1 MPLPLSAIIL
11 FSPAVGALL
20 LCAIQESRHALIR
33 RVAVTSAVISLA
45 GAMTL
50 LLTYNAAAGGYQHE
64 VLVPWIRTLGI
75 GFHLGVDGISAV
87 LVLLHAL
94 CAFTGVLISYAIK
107 ERVKEY
113 YIFYLLLI
121 TGVFGVFLSLDLFFF
136 YFFYEMAVIP
146 MYPLI
151 GIWGSDVNPAP
162 QLDLAPKGGIDTGGF
177 LWGGVKEQGV
187 VRFSKEYAAMKLT
200 IYLTLGAVVAL
211 TGLLWLYASSG
222 AKSFDLITL
231 ERHFTTAPLSVSLQ
245 RWIFPLLAIGFG
257 VIAPLWPLH
266 SWSPI
271 GHAAAPSA
279 VSMLHAGVL
288 MKLGSYAIIRLAIGL
303 LPAGAQV
310 WLPWLAAICVMNI
323 IYGGFVAM
331 AQKDLKLIIGYSSSS
346 HMGYVLLGIAC
357 LSPLALGGAVLLM
370 FAHGLMTALAFA
382 LVGHVYDETHTR
394 YLPDLGGLA
403 HQAPFIAT
411 CGVIAAM
418 ASSGLPGFANFV
430 AELLIFVGGWDRYP
444 IQIIC
449 GVFGVVI
456 TAVYMLRFVRG
467 TFFGESKPAF
477 AHVHDAATPFARAP
491 YVVLIAVLLLVGCWP
506 KLMAR
511 LIDVSARALIE
522 RIAPST
528 DHPKGQFAHTAL
540 PLQQQLKLTP

>member
-1 MPLPLSAIIL
+1 MIASIPPLLLIL
-11 FSPAVGALL
+11 LSPALGAIAI
-20 LCAIQESRHALIR
+20 CALYNRQVALIR
-33 RVAVTSAVISLA
+33 RVAVISTTLPLLLALSLVIS
-45 GAMTL
+45 GRIPS
-50 LLTYNAAAGGYQHE
+50 GGYSYEFIIH
-64 VLVPWIRTLGI
+64 WIRSPSLNLN
-75 GFHLGVDGISAV
+75 FHLGVDGISMT
-87 LVLLHAL
+87 LVLLHAF

-151 GIWGSDVNPAP
+151 GIWGSDV
-162 QLDLAPKGGIDTGGF
+162 
-177 LWGGVKEQGV
+177 KEAGV
-187 VRFSKEYAAMKLT
+187 VRFSKEYATMKLT
-200 IYLTLGAVVAL
+200 IYLTLGAVIAL
-211 TGLLWLYASSG
+211 IGLLWLYVSSG
-222 AKSFDLITL
+222 AHTFDLVDL
-231 ERHFTTAPLSVSLQ
+231 QRHFASEPLASSLQ
-245 RWIFPLLAIGFG
+245 RWIFPLLAVGFG
-257 VIAPLWPLH
+257 VIAPMWPLH

-288 MKLGSYAIIRLAIGL
+288 MKLGSYAILRLAIGL
-303 LPAGAQV
+303 LPEGAHM
-310 WLPWLAAICVMNI
+310 WLPWIATICVMNI
-323 IYGGFVAM
+323 LYGGFVAM

-357 LSPLALGGAVLLM
+357 LTPLSLAGAVLLM

-403 HQAPFIAT
+403 HQLPFIAT

-430 AELLIFVGGWDRYP
+430 AELLIFLGGWDRYP
-444 IQIIC
+444 VQTIC
-449 GVFGVVI
+449 GVLGVVI
-456 TAVYMLRFVRG
+456 TSVYMLRFVRS
-467 TFFGESKPAF
+467 TFFGEKQSSF
-477 AHVHDAATPFARAP
+477 SHIHDATRPLARLP
-491 YVVLIAVLLLVGCWP
+491 YVVLIAVLLFVGCWP
-506 KLMAR
+506 RPL
-511 LIDVSARALIE
+511 LGIIYSGVRAFIE
-522 RIAPST
+522 RLETPQHKVPPDT
-528 DHPKGQFAHTAL
+528 MLTAL
-540 PLQQQLKLTP
+540 PQRLSASETIYY

>member
-1 MPLPLSAIIL
+1 MPPLALLIL
-11 FSPAVGALL
+11 LAPAAGALGL
-20 LCAIQESRHALIR
+20 LLVPRHRAGMSRAVALAAAS
-33 RVAVTSAVISLA
+33 VSLA
-45 GAMTL
+45 GAVAAAA
-50 LLTYNAAAGGYQHE
+50 TYDQAAGGFQHE
-64 VLVPWIRTLGI
+64 VAVPWIPSLGI

-94 CAFTGVLISYAIK
+94 CAFTGVLISSAITD
-107 ERVKEY
+107 RVKEY
-113 YIFYLLLI
+113 FLFYLVLI

-151 GIWGSDVNPAP
+151 GIWGSDV
-162 QLDLAPKGGIDTGGF
+162 
-177 LWGGVKEQGV
+177 KEQGV
-187 VRFSKEYAAMKLT
+187 VRFTKEYATMKLT

-211 TGLLWLYASSG
+211 VGLLWLYTASG
-222 AKSFDLITL
+222 AQTFDLL
-231 ERHFTTAPLSVSLQ
+231 GLQRHFARQPLPVGLQ
-245 RWIFPLLAIGFG
+245 RAIFPLLAVGFG

-288 MKLGSYAIIRLAIGL
+288 MKLGSYAILRVAIGL
-303 LPAGAQV
+303 LPEGAQA
-310 WLPWLAAICVMNI
+310 WLPWLAGLCVMNI
-323 IYGGFVAM
+323 VYGGLVAM

-346 HMGYVLLGIAC
+346 HMGYVLLGIAS
-357 LSPLALGGAVLLM
+357 LTALGVNGAVLLM

-382 LVGHVYDETHTR
+382 LVGHIYDQTHTR

-403 HQAPFIAT
+403 HQVPFIAT

-430 AELLIFVGGWDRYP
+430 AEFLVLAGAWDAYP
-444 IQIIC
+444 AQAVL
-449 GVFGVVI
+449 GVLGVVI

-467 TFFGESKPAF
+467 TFFGPAQPAF
-477 AHVHDAATPFARAP
+477 ARVRDAMSPSARLP
-491 YVVLIAVLLLVGCWP
+491 YVLLIAVLLGVGCWP
-506 KLMAR
+506 QPLLR
-511 LIDVSARALIE
+511 LADAGTGPFLERVRPRPSAPFQATAQRP
-522 RIAPST
+522 APSRRGV
-528 DHPKGQFAHTAL
+528 P
-540 PLQQQLKLTP
+540 

>member
-1 MPLPLSAIIL
+1 MPLLPIIL
-11 FSPAVGALL
+11 LAPAAAACALCLVPADRPAWVRRIAVAATGISLL
-20 LCAIQESRHALIR
+20 LALR
-33 RVAVTSAVISLA
+33 LVW
-45 GAMTL
+45 
-50 LLTYNAAAGGYQHE
+50 TYDRDAGGYQFE
-64 VLVPWIRTLGI
+64 VLVPWITQLGI

-94 CAFTGVLISYAIK
+94 CAFSGVLISYAIK

-121 TGVFGVFLSLDLFFF
+121 TGVFGVFTSLDLFFF

-151 GIWGSDVNPAP
+151 GVWGSDV
-162 QLDLAPKGGIDTGGF
+162 
-177 LWGGVKEQGV
+177 KEKGV
-187 VRFSKEYAAMKLT
+187 VRFSKDYAAMKLT
-200 IYLTLGAVVAL
+200 IYLTAGAVIAL
-211 TGLLWLYASSG
+211 VGLLWLYTAAG
-222 AKSFDLITL
+222 AGSFDIVAL
-231 ERHFTTAPLSVSLQ
+231 ERHLHSSPLEPSLQ
-245 RWIFPLLAIGFG
+245 RMIFPLLALGFG

-303 LPAGAQV
+303 LPAGAAA
-310 WLPWLAAICVMNI
+310 WLPWVAGLCLMNI
-323 IYGGFVAM
+323 LYGGLVAM

-346 HMGYVLLGIAC
+346 HMGYVLLGIAV
-357 LSPLALGGAVLLM
+357 LTPLGLNGAVLLM

-403 HQAPFIAT
+403 KSLPFIAAV
-411 CGVIAAM
+411 GVIVAM

-430 AELLIFVGGWDRYP
+430 AELLIILGAWDRYRLQAVLA
-444 IQIIC
+444 IL
-449 GVFGVVI
+449 GVVI
-456 TAVYMLRFVRG
+456 TSVYMLRMVRG
-467 TFFGESKPAF
+467 IFFGPVNEALPR
-477 AHVHDAATPFARAP
+477 VEDARTPFARFP
-491 YVVLIAVLLLVGCWP
+491 YLVLIGTLLVVGCWP
-506 KLMAR
+506 KPLVQ
-511 LIDVSARALIE
+511 LIDVSTRSFVQRVRE
-522 RIAPST
+522 
-528 DHPKGQFAHTAL
+528 HPPEPGSIITKH
-540 PLQQQLKLTP
+540 PTP

>member
-1 MPLPLSAIIL
+1 MPRPVLVLIL
-11 FSPAVGALL
+11 LAPAFGALI
-20 LCAIQESRHALIR
+20 LCLVRDDRRALIR
-33 RVAVTSAVISLA
+33 RIAVASTMLPLL
-45 GAMTL
+45 GAL
-50 LLTYNAAAGGYQHE
+50 YAIGTYNTALGGYQHE
-64 VLVPWIRTLGI
+64 LFVPWVRSLGI

-87 LVLLHAL
+87 LLLLHAL

-113 YIFYLLLI
+113 YIFYLTLI

-151 GIWGSDVNPAP
+151 GIWGSDV
-162 QLDLAPKGGIDTGGF
+162 
-177 LWGGVKEQGV
+177 KEKGV

-211 TGLLWLYASSG
+211 IGLLWLYVSSG
-222 AKSFDLITL
+222 ANTFDLVNLQAHLTRRPL
-231 ERHFTTAPLSVSLQ
+231 APSLQ
-245 RWIFPLLAIGFG
+245 QTIFPLLAVGFG
-257 VIAPLWPLH
+257 VIAPIWPLH

-288 MKLGSYAIIRLAIGL
+288 MKLGSYAILRLAMGL
-303 LPAGAQV
+303 LPAGAQM
-310 WLPWLAAICVMNI
+310 WMPWIAAICVMNI

-331 AQKDLKLIIGYSSSS
+331 SQRDLKLIIGYSSSS

-357 LSPLALGGAVLLM
+357 LTPLALNGAVLLM

-394 YLPDLGGLA
+394 YLPDLGGLG
-403 HQAPFIAT
+403 HQAPFIAV

-430 AELLIFVGGWDRYP
+430 AELLVFAGGWDRYP
-444 IQIIC
+444 IQVISGI
-449 GVFGVVI
+449 FGVVI
-456 TAVYMLRFVRG
+456 TAVYMLRLVRG
-467 TFFGESKPAF
+467 TFFGPSKPAF
-477 AHVHDAATPFARAP
+477 AHVHDAATPLAQLP
-491 YVVLIAVLLLVGCWP
+491 YALLIAALLFVGCWP
-506 KLMAR
+506 KQILEIIDTSSRPFVER
-511 LIDVSARALIE
+511 LYFQAPEGQLAE
-522 RIAPST
+522 RPLPAP
-528 DHPKGQFAHTAL
+528 PAGAN
-540 PLQQQLKLTP
+540 

>member
-1 MPLPLSAIIL
+1 MSCPLAVLIL
-11 FSPAVGALL
+11 LSPALAALCV
-20 LCAIQESRHALIR
+20 CAVQEHRHTLIR
-33 RVAVTSAVISLA
+33 RIAVIATTISLL
-45 GAMTL
+45 GAVYAT
-50 LLTYNAAAGGYQHE
+50 LTYHTAIGGYQHE
-64 VLVPWIRTLGI
+64 VSIPWIRSLGI
-75 GFHLGVDGISAV
+75 GFHLGVDGISVV

-151 GIWGSDVNPAP
+151 GIWGSDV
-162 QLDLAPKGGIDTGGF
+162 
-177 LWGGVKEQGV
+177 KEQGV

-222 AKSFDLITL
+222 AGTFDLIAL
-231 ERHFTTAPLSVSLQ
+231 QRHLTAHPLDPSLQ

-257 VIAPLWPLH
+257 VIAPMWPLH

-303 LPAGAQV
+303 MPDGAQI
-310 WLPWLAAICVMNI
+310 WMPWIAITCVMNI

-346 HMGYVLLGIAC
+346 HMGYVLLGVAC
-357 LSPLALGGAVLLM
+357 LTPLALDGAVLLM

-403 HQAPFIAT
+403 HQVPFIAA
-411 CGVIAAM
+411 CGVMAAM
-418 ASSGLPGFANFV
+418 ASSGLPGFGNFV
-430 AELLIFVGGWDRYP
+430 AELLIFVGGWDAYRV
-444 IQIIC
+444 QVIC

-456 TAVYMLRFVRG
+456 TAVYMLRLVRG
-467 TFFGESKPAF
+467 TFFGESKSAF
-477 AHVHDAATPFARAP
+477 AHASDAMTPFARLP
-491 YVVLIAVLLLVGCWP
+491 YIVLIVVLLFVGCWP
-506 KLMAR
+506 KPLLR
-511 LIDVSARALIE
+511 IIDASSRPLIE
-522 RIAPST
+522 HTVPA
-528 DHPKGQFAHTAL
+528 HQLGQFAN
-540 PLQQQLKLTP
+540 TPCCVIEVASRQSSR

>member
-1 MPLPLSAIIL
+1 MPLPLPAAIL
-11 FSPAVGALL
+11 LSPALGAFV
-20 LCAIQESRHALIR
+20 LCAIREDRDALIR
-33 RVAVTSAVISLA
+33 RLAVTSMGISLA
-45 GAMTL
+45 CALAAVM
-50 LLTYNAAAGGYQHE
+50 TYNPVAGGYQHE
-64 VLVPWIRTLGI
+64 VVIPWIRSLGI
-75 GFHLGVDGISAV
+75 NVHLGVDGISAV
-87 LVLLHAL
+87 LVLLHAI

-151 GIWGSDVNPAP
+151 GIWGSDV
-162 QLDLAPKGGIDTGGF
+162 
-177 LWGGVKEQGV
+177 KEQGV

-200 IYLTLGAVVAL
+200 VYLTLGAVVAL
-211 TGLLWLYASSG
+211 IGLLWLYASSG
-222 AKSFDLITL
+222 ARSFDLVAL
-231 ERHFTTAPLSVSLQ
+231 QRHLASAPLAPSLQ
-245 RWIFPLLAIGFG
+245 QWIFPLLAVGFG
-257 VIAPLWPLH
+257 VIAPMWPLH

-288 MKLGSYAIIRLAIGL
+288 MKLGSYAIIRLAVGL
-303 LPAGAQV
+303 LPAGAQM
-310 WLPWLAAICVMNI
+310 WLPWIAAIAVMNI
-323 IYGGFVAM
+323 LYGGFVAM

-357 LSPLALGGAVLLM
+357 LSPLALDGAVLLM

-403 HQAPFIAT
+403 RQAPFIAG
-411 CGVIAAM
+411 CGVIAAL
-418 ASSGLPGFANFV
+418 ASSGLPGFGNFV
-430 AELLIFVGGWDRYP
+430 AELLVFLGGWDRYP
-444 IQIIC
+444 VQVIC
-449 GVFGVVI
+449 GTFGVVI

-467 TFFGESKPAF
+467 TFFGELKPAF
-477 AHVHDAATPFARAP
+477 AHVRDAATPFARLP
-491 YVVLIAVLLLVGCWP
+491 YVALIAVLLLIGCWP
-506 KLMAR
+506 KPMLR
-511 LIDVSARALIE
+511 LIDASARPLIE
-522 RIAPST
+522 RIAPSPMQEKYA
-528 DHPKGQFAHTAL
+528 DVDSLDLQ
-540 PLQQQLKLTP
+540 PLAPRETP

>member
-1 MPLPLSAIIL
+1 MLPSALPLVIL
-11 FSPAVGALL
+11 LAPAAGALI
-20 LCAIQESRHALIR
+20 LCLIREDRYALIR
-33 RVAVTSAVISLA
+33 RIAVAATTLPLL
-45 GAMTL
+45 GAL
-50 LLTYNAAAGGYQHE
+50 YAIGTYDTAAGGYQHS
-64 VLVPWIRTLGI
+64 LFVPWIGSLGI

-107 ERVKEY
+107 QRVKEY
-113 YIFYLLLI
+113 YIFYLTLI

-151 GIWGSDVNPAP
+151 GVWGSD
-162 QLDLAPKGGIDTGGF
+162 
-177 LWGGVKEQGV
+177 VKEQGV

-211 TGLLWLYASSG
+211 IGLLWLYVRSG
-222 AKSFDLITL
+222 ADTFDL
-231 ERHFTTAPLSVSLQ
+231 VSLQ
-245 RWIFPLLAIGFG
+245 AHLAQRPLAPWLQQAIFPLLAVGFG
-257 VIAPLWPLH
+257 VIAPMWPLH

-288 MKLGSYAIIRLAIGL
+288 MKLGSYAILRLAMGL
-303 LPAGAQV
+303 LPAGAEL
-310 WLPWLAAICVMNI
+310 WMPCLAAICVMNI
-323 IYGGFVAM
+323 VYGGFVAM
-331 AQKDLKLIIGYSSSS
+331 AQRDLKLIIGYSSSS

-357 LSPLALGGAVLLM
+357 LTPLALNGAVLLM

-382 LVGHVYDETHTR
+382 LVGHIYDETHTR
-394 YLPDLGGLA
+394 HLPDLGGLA
-403 HQAPFIAT
+403 HQVPFIAV

-430 AELLIFVGGWDRYP
+430 AELLVFIGGWDRYP
-444 IQIIC
+444 VQVIC

-456 TAVYMLRFVRG
+456 TAVYMLRLVRG
-467 TFFGESKPAF
+467 TFFGPSKPVF
-477 AHVHDAATPFARAP
+477 AHVRDATTPFARLP
-491 YVVLIAVLLLVGCWP
+491 YVVLIAALLFVGCWP
-506 KLMAR
+506 KRILEI
-511 LIDVSARALIE
+511 IDTSSRPLVE
-522 RIAPST
+522 RMRFQAPDSQLVEQ
-528 DHPKGQFAHTAL
+528 PL
-540 PLQQQLKLTP
+540 PTQPAGVN